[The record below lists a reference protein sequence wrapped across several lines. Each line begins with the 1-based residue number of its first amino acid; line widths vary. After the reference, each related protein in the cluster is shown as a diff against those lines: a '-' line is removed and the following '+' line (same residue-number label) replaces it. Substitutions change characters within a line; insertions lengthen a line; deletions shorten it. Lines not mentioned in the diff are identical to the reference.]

1 MVFKIYNCKKLE
13 LNQMHKF
20 IYCYNCCCHIIINQ
34 SLNISHK
41 NLMTCTLI
49 VRLHKY
55 IICFD
60 LDMYFLID
68 SNMLTIVMTI
78 NKCMHLVM
86 FYYFAVINCKYHNLL
101 KSYIYLKLT
110 AF

>member
-1 MVFKIYNCKKLE
+1 MRRKETSLDTRYGVGTRKPATGKTAY
-13 LNQMHKF
+13 
-20 IYCYNCCCHIIINQ
+20 Q

-49 VRLHKY
+49 VMLHKY

-68 SNMLTIVMTI
+68 SNMSTTVVAI
-78 NKCMHLVM
+78 NKHMHLVM
-86 FYYFAVINCKYHNLL
+86 FYYFAVINFKYHNLL
-101 KSYIYLKLT
+101 YSYIYIKLT
-110 AF
+110 AFYCL

>member
-1 MVFKIYNCKKLE
+1 MIFAIYNCKIVHLFIVITIVDILLSMRKYMSRSKQIIYLCN
-13 LNQMHKF
+13 LTMSVQVIKF
-20 IYCYNCCCHIIINQ
+20 LCEMFSDC
-34 SLNISHK
+34 
-41 NLMTCTLI
+41 
-49 VRLHKY
+49 
-55 IICFD
+55 
-60 LDMYFLID
+60 
-68 SNMLTIVMTI
+68 NMSTIVMTI

>member
-1 MVFKIYNCKKLE
+1 MYFLTEDFKESRSLQLTVRWEFDY
-13 LNQMHKF
+13 
-20 IYCYNCCCHIIINQ
+20 Q
-34 SLNISHK
+34 SLNISYK

-68 SNMLTIVMTI
+68 SNMSTIVMTI

-86 FYYFAVINCKYHNLL
+86 FYYFAVINYKYHNLL

>member
-1 MVFKIYNCKKLE
+1 MRRSKYGLQSGTERVCESLGNRLKCS
-13 LNQMHKF
+13 F
-20 IYCYNCCCHIIINQ
+20 IV
-34 SLNISHK
+34 
-41 NLMTCTLI
+41 M
-49 VRLHKY
+49 LHKY

-68 SNMLTIVMTI
+68 SNMSTIVMTI

-101 KSYIYLKLT
+101 KSYIHLKFT

>member
-1 MVFKIYNCKKLE
+1 MVQWKRGKRDVVNSHWA
-13 LNQMHKF
+13 LNQAKTLF
-20 IYCYNCCCHIIINQ
+20 PSYPYQ

-49 VRLHKY
+49 VMLHKY

-68 SNMLTIVMTI
+68 SNMSTTVVAI
-78 NKCMHLVM
+78 NKHMHLVM
-86 FYYFAVINCKYHNLL
+86 FYYFAVINYKYHNLL
-101 KSYIYLKLT
+101 KSYIHLKLT

>member
-1 MVFKIYNCKKLE
+1 MFSD
-13 LNQMHKF
+13 HKNF
-20 IYCYNCCCHIIINQ
+20 SLSTLQTYQ

-68 SNMLTIVMTI
+68 SNMSTIVMTI